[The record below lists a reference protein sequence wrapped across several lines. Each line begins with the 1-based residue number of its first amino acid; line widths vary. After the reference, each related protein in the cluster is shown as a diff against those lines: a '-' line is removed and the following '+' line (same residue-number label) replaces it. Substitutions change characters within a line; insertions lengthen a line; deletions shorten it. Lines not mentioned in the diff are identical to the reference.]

1 MADTKT
7 YKAIYEVTLD
17 GETSEISEVVTLP
30 VEAAEKIIAYIEDLA
45 VDNEMVNIIS
55 IEEVEGDDKSTGT
68 GIVSGFLALFGK

>member
-1 MADTKT
+1 MTETKT

-30 VEAAEKIIAYIEDLA
+30 VEVAERIIAKIEDLA

-55 IEEVEGDDKSTGT
+55 IEETDDEKSSGM
-68 GIVSGFLALFGK
+68 GIVSGFLAMFGR